1 MSDEKVQI
9 SSLLGIDQIQALY
22 SRNVLER
29 IDQAVS
35 EIIGRID
42 APCVVCSMM
51 RFLQCS
57 ISDQIPHLRVTILQV
72 LLHTQSCF
80 ARSIASILHLFECVQ
95 RFLDRSIAMFASFT
109 RSMVWP
115 SSICM
120 NLFGCTSGGISLLSN
135 APIIFCNMTETCLC
149 NATCSLCPA

>member
-57 ISDQIPHLRVTILQV
+57 ISDQIPHLGITILQI
-72 LLHTQSCF
+72 LFHTQHCF
-80 ARSIASILHLFECVQ
+80 ARSISSILH
-95 RFLDRSIAMFASFT
+95 FLKGIQGFLARPIAMFTSFT
-109 RSMVWP
+109 RSMIWS

-120 NLFGCTSGGISLLSN
+120 NLLGCTWGETSL
-135 APIIFCNMTETCLC
+135 
-149 NATCSLCPA
+149 